1 MFSPDQYQLLDF
13 GQGRKLERF
22 GPLVLD
28 RPSPAAA
35 DAAQRKPQLWPQA
48 DSCYHRQGSSL
59 QGVWTPGNNWP
70 PQWSVRW
77 RSLTFDLKATPFGH
91 LGLFPEQAENWDWL
105 VRLIETGRK
114 QQNRAEDDPVRVLN
128 LFAYTG
134 GSTLAAVAAGAHVAH
149 VDAARNVVTWAR
161 TNAARSGLADAPIR
175 WLAEDAALFAA
186 RELKRGR
193 RYEVIVLDPPSY
205 GHGPKGQPWQL
216 EQHLPALLADC
227 AALLAE
233 QPLGVLF
240 TCHSPGFDH
249 HAMQA
254 ALAAAGFPL
263 HQGRTSGG
271 ELTLATAEGHKL
283 HAGWAV
289 RWSAVDVD

>member
-35 DAAQRKPQLWPQA
+35 DAAQRKPHLWGRA
-48 DSCYHRQGSSL
+48 DSRYRRHGSSL
-59 QGVWTPGNNWP
+59 QGVWEPAEGWP

-77 RSLTFDLKATPFGH
+77 RSLTFELKATPFGH
-91 LGLFPEQAENWDWL
+91 LGVFPEQAENWDWL
-105 VRLIETGRK
+105 ARLIDTGRR
-114 QQNRAEDDPVRVLN
+114 QTGRANPGGADDEPVRVLN

-134 GSTLAAVAAGAHVAH
+134 GSTLAAAAAGAHVAH

-161 TNAARSGLADAPIR
+161 TNAARSDLAEAPIR
-175 WLAEDAALFAA
+175 WLAEDAARFAA
-186 RELKRGR
+186 RERKRGR
-193 RYEVIVLDPPSY
+193 RYEIIVLDPPSY

-233 QPLGVLF
+233 QPLGVLL
-240 TCHSPGFDH
+240 TCHSPGFNH

-254 ALAAAGFPL
+254 ALAQAGMPL
-263 HQGRTSGG
+263 RQGATSGVQ
-271 ELTLATAEGHKL
+271 LTPFGR
-283 HAGWAV
+283 GQG
-289 RWSAVDVD
+289 